1 MKDLVLY
8 IAKNLAS
15 NPDKIDVLTA
25 DADGELSLKLCVD
38 PSDMGKIIGRSGRT
52 ARDIRTVLRAAAG
65 FAGQQVNLEIT
76 ENV

>member
-15 NPDKIDVLTA
+15 NPDKIEVMTA
-25 DADGELSLKLCVD
+25 ETDGELNLKLCVD
-38 PSDMGKIIGRSGRT
+38 PSDMGKIIGKSGRT

-76 ENV
+76 ENT